1 MQSERRGTPR
11 ASKRVIVSL
20 ADASAELVT
29 ETTNLSASGAY
40 CTVNRFI
47 APMTKLTMR
56 FDLSDGAHPVTIHC
70 TGVVVRTEPSVP
82 TPHHARYSIAV
93 FFSDLAERDRATIT
107 QFVREHVKLSAGGK
121 S

>member
-11 ASKRVIVSL
+11 VSKRVTVSL
-20 ADASAELVT
+20 TDASAELVT
-29 ETTNLSASGAY
+29 ETNNLSASGAY

-56 FDLSDGAHPVTIHC
+56 FELADGAHPVTIHC
-70 TGVVVRTEPSVP
+70 AGVVVRTEPSVP
-82 TPHHARYSIAV
+82 TPHQARYSIAV

-107 QFVREHVKLSAGGK
+107 RFVRQHVQLSAGGN